1 MSEPNEPQTFEQALA
16 ELERVVRD
24 LEDGKIGLEDSLRRY
39 EQGVALLK
47 RCYGQLRQ
55 AEQRISE
62 LVCVDESG
70 NPVLK
75 PFDHAATVK
84 KEPG

>member
-1 MSEPNEPQTFEQALA
+1 MSEPSESQTFEQALA

-24 LEDGKIGLEDSLRRY
+24 LEDGKIGLEESLRRY

-55 AEQRISE
+55 VEQRISE
-62 LVCVDESG
+62 LVGTDTNG
-70 NPVLK
+70 NAVTK
-75 PFDHAATVK
+75 PFDHSATH
-84 KEPG
+84 GG